1 MFKITFDLE
10 ADALYI
16 SFKSGPAQVT
26 TVQISADVAV
36 DLDKDGRVQ
45 GIEILGASK
54 YLDFTDNRPS
64 VILTGIEPI

>member
-1 MFKITFDLE
+1 MFKITFDFE

-26 TVQISADVAV
+26 TVQISADTAV

-45 GIEILGASK
+45 GVEILGASK
-54 YLDFTDNRPS
+54 YLDFTDHRPS
-64 VILTGIEPI
+64 VVLEGIEPI